1 MRRLAFI
8 ATLAAG
14 GALSLAARAQERMR
28 RVGLMQPLA
37 EDDPEGQPRI
47 AAVREALHEV
57 GWISGKNTELVL
69 GWLAGDAGRGP
80 RVAAELLAAGPEV
93 VIAIGIPVVR
103 AIRSQSRTVPIVF
116 VNVVDPV
123 GQGIVESLARPGGNV
138 TGFTH
143 FEPAMGGKWLGLL
156 KEMAPQ
162 MRRVA
167 FVYNPESALR
177 GQAARFTSA
186 PESYSGALMRRRE
199 VVAFLATAAASPQLA
214 LAQERTKVARIGF
227 LGPAPAANFA
237 PRVDALR
244 AGLRELGYVEGQGA
258 VLEPRWGEGQYDRLP
273 GLVNELLQL
282 KVDVMVVASSP
293 ASRAAR
299 RPPRRYPSSSSRRR
313 SGGHRIR
320 RDLHGPAAT
329 SRD

>member
-1 MRRLAFI
+1 MRRRAFI
-8 ATLAAG
+8 ATLAAAS
-14 GALSLAARAQERMR
+14 ALSLAARAQERVR

-57 GWISGKNTELVL
+57 GWILGKNTELVL

-80 RVAAELLAAGPEV
+80 LVAAELLAAGPEV

-123 GQGIVESLARPGGNV
+123 GQGIIESLARPGGNV

-167 FVYNPESALR
+167 FVYNPKSALR
-177 GQAARFTSA
+177 GAGSA
-186 PESYSGALMRRRE
+186 
-199 VVAFLATAAASPQLA
+199 
-214 LAQERTKVARIGF
+214 I
-227 LGPAPAANFA
+227 
-237 PRVDALR
+237 
-244 AGLRELGYVEGQGA
+244 YVESSKPTLARLQSPGEACGA
-258 VLEPRWGEGQYDRLP
+258 
-273 GLVNELLQL
+273 
-282 KVDVMVVASSP
+282 
-293 ASRAAR
+293 
-299 RPPRRYPSSSSRRR
+299 RR
-313 SGGHRIR
+313 SGAAPRIDAFAKEGNGGLLIPPDLFNTVHRATIIPESAR
-320 RDLHGPAAT
+320 HRLPTIFPYRYYPRTAGSCPMASISMPCTAAPHLM
-329 SRD
+329 SIAS

>member
-1 MRRLAFI
+1 VRRRAFI

-93 VIAIGIPVVR
+93 VIAIGIPVMR

-116 VNVVDPV
+116 MNVVDPV

-177 GQAARFTSA
+177 GAGSAIYVGSFETYAGALAVTPVKLAVREEAELRRAIDAFAKEGNGGLLIPPDLFNTVHRATIIAEAARHRLPTIF
-186 PESYSGALMRRRE
+186 PYRYYPLDGGLMSYGVDIYALHRR
-199 VVAFLATAAASPQLA
+199 AASYVDRILKGERPSEMPVEAPTKFELVINLKTANALGIAVPPTLLA
-214 LAQERTKVARIGF
+214 
-227 LGPAPAANFA
+227 
-237 PRVDALR
+237 R
-244 AGLRELGYVEGQGA
+244 ADEVIE
-258 VLEPRWGEGQYDRLP
+258 
-273 GLVNELLQL
+273 
-282 KVDVMVVASSP
+282 
-293 ASRAAR
+293 
-299 RPPRRYPSSSSRRR
+299 
-313 SGGHRIR
+313 
-320 RDLHGPAAT
+320 
-329 SRD
+329 

>member
-1 MRRLAFI
+1 MRRRAFI

-167 FVYNPESALR
+167 FVYNPEF
-177 GQAARFTSA
+177 GAAR
-186 PESYSGALMRRRE
+186 GRQRDLRRLLRNP
-199 VVAFLATAAASPQLA
+199 TP
-214 LAQERTKVARIGF
+214 AR
-227 LGPAPAANFA
+227 
-237 PRVDALR
+237 LR
-244 AGLRELGYVEGQGA
+244 
-258 VLEPRWGEGQYDRLP
+258 
-273 GLVNELLQL
+273 
-282 KVDVMVVASSP
+282 
-293 ASRAAR
+293 
-299 RPPRRYPSSSSRRR
+299 SRR
-313 SGGHRIR
+313 
-320 RDLHGPAAT
+320 
-329 SRD
+329 

>member
-1 MRRLAFI
+1 MRRRAVI

-93 VIAIGIPVVR
+93 VIAIGIPVIR

-116 VNVVDPV
+116 LNVVDPV
-123 GQGIVESLARPGGNV
+123 GQGIVESLARPGSNV

-156 KEMAPQ
+156 KEMDTSKNLVVTGGWGWFGSAEA
-162 MRRVA
+162 RSVA
-167 FVYNPESALR
+167 
-177 GQAARFTSA
+177 
-186 PESYSGALMRRRE
+186 
-199 VVAFLATAAASPQLA
+199 
-214 LAQERTKVARIGF
+214 
-227 LGPAPAANFA
+227 
-237 PRVDALR
+237 
-244 AGLRELGYVEGQGA
+244 
-258 VLEPRWGEGQYDRLP
+258 
-273 GLVNELLQL
+273 
-282 KVDVMVVASSP
+282 
-293 ASRAAR
+293 
-299 RPPRRYPSSSSRRR
+299 
-313 SGGHRIR
+313 
-320 RDLHGPAAT
+320 
-329 SRD
+329 